1 MSQLCLFY
9 ALVGVVQ
16 RQSTCR
22 ECSLSVEAV
31 SKTCDTTLV
40 CAAVGPSA
48 SCGGEPSYYWR
59 EAESLKTVKSLHCS
73 HFLYF
78 LCSVFNIWRL
88 FRPSASSDLQLQ
100 FAQEH
105 VCVFESTTLLQN
117 HKLHFLCNLQEYVSL
132 SSTLTLLTLTLLVM
146 VDCSVSMLNANIEKT
161 IKQHLDLFSFN
172 IMSL

>member
-1 MSQLCLFY
+1 MLVLCFGGGSTKAVHLQRVFVVSGGSVKNMWYYSCLCCCWSISQLWRRAKL
-9 ALVGVVQ
+9 LH
-16 RQSTCR
+16 RKS
-22 ECSLSVEAV
+22 
-31 SKTCDTTLV
+31 
-40 CAAVGPSA
+40 
-48 SCGGEPSYYWR
+48 WR

-78 LCSVFNIWRL
+78 LCSIFNIWWL

-105 VCVFESTTLLQN
+105 VCGFWN
-117 HKLHFLCNLQEYVSL
+117 HDTFAEPHFLCNLQEYVSL

-161 IKQHLDLFSFN
+161 IKQHLDLFSLN